1 MYLKREKGVYV
12 FILNNRGIVGEWRL
26 FIFGLADRRFFRE
39 RGLQVSFNI
48 FIYSVLVI
56 IYSF

>member
-26 FIFGLADRRFFRE
+26 F
-39 RGLQVSFNI
+39 
-48 FIYSVLVI
+48 VLVI
-56 IYSF
+56 ICSF

>member
-26 FIFGLADRRFFRE
+26 FIFGLYGAQNE
-39 RGLQVSFNI
+39 AYKT
-48 FIYSVLVI
+48 IY
-56 IYSF
+56 

>member
-1 MYLKREKGVYV
+1 MNLKTEKGDYV

-39 RGLQVSFNI
+39 RG
-48 FIYSVLVI
+48 
-56 IYSF
+56 

>member
-26 FIFGLADRRFFRE
+26 FIFGLADRDSLGKRINRFLSIQSE
-39 RGLQVSFNI
+39 
-48 FIYSVLVI
+48 
-56 IYSF
+56 

>member
-26 FIFGLADRRFFRE
+26 FIFGLADRGFFRE
-39 RGLQVSFNI
+39 RG
-48 FIYSVLVI
+48 
-56 IYSF
+56 